1 MSISQQVNGTKA
13 KTAITNTS
21 YDSTKNVNNRLSD
34 SLISTKSN
42 LNGINRSLNNQD
54 SIYDNQKDS
63 NYLPRTKSAIKTKVK
78 YSADDSIVY
87 TETNKT
93 VYLFGNAQVNYG
105 DLINKSEILEIN
117 LNKNTFKSYGKEDS
131 TGELVGTPQFKQGG
145 TEYNAQEITFN
156 YSTNKGYL
164 KEFKTK
170 EGGVYKGSKSET

>member
-105 DLINKSEILEIN
+105 DLIKEICTEN
-117 LNKNTFKSYGKEDS
+117 SPLN
-131 TGELVGTPQFKQGG
+131 P
-145 TEYNAQEITFN
+145 
-156 YSTNKGYL
+156 L
-164 KEFKTK
+164 KVMVKK
-170 EGGVYKGSKSET
+170 IQQVNW